1 MTLFGPGPG
10 PARQGEGKSYH
21 IVVRVDHQHGTWKEY
36 IPGFMGQGGCW
47 NLCSRVNSCTPLQG
61 LITQVSLEILATE
74 TPGGRVAGKRSECNV
89 HHASAALLRKSSSS
103 RTFLL
108 ERIYFTSLSK
118 MSPSI
123 FSSVWGLLT
132 FNQSTGLYTRKAY
145 VTDMLLSSK
154 ILRWQLSWISI
165 WVHIAFINYFLFFL
179 FPCPHHFPHNLN
191 KVFLSR
197 CICTKCILF
206 HIFVFFLFLYTYSKN
221 IRICKVYSCF
231 MSCSLLHMSFQ

>member
-21 IVVRVDHQHGTWKEY
+21 IVVRVDHQQSTWKEY

-47 NLCSRVNSCTPLQG
+47 SLCSRVNSCTPLQG

-74 TPGGRVAGKRSECNV
+74 TPGGRGAGKRTECNV
-89 HHASAALLRKSSSS
+89 RHASTALLRKSSSS

-132 FNQSTGLYTRKAY
+132 FNQSSSLYTRKAY

-154 ILRWQLSWISI
+154 IRRWQLSWISI

-179 FPCPHHFPHNLN
+179 FPCLHRFFHDLN
-191 KVFLSR
+191 SMQFSLQTGQNVI
-197 CICTKCILF
+197 CIK
-206 HIFVFFLFLYTYSKN
+206 
-221 IRICKVYSCF
+221 
-231 MSCSLLHMSFQ
+231 

>member
-1 MTLFGPGPG
+1 M
-10 PARQGEGKSYH
+10 
-21 IVVRVDHQHGTWKEY
+21 
-36 IPGFMGQGGCW
+36 
-47 NLCSRVNSCTPLQG
+47 NSCTPLQG

-132 FNQSTGLYTRKAY
+132 FNQSIGLYTRKAY

-154 ILRWQLSWISI
+154 IPRWQLSWISI
-165 WVHIAFINYFLFFL
+165 WVHIAFINYFLLFL
-179 FPCPHHFPHNLN
+179 FPCPVHFPHNLN
-191 KVFLSR
+191 KVFPSR

-206 HIFVFFLFLYTYSKN
+206 HIFVFFLFSIPTQRTLEYVKCIHALCHVGCSTCHSSRANYHEM
-221 IRICKVYSCF
+221 RIF
-231 MSCSLLHMSFQ
+231 PICSQSVSETCGNSLSICSTFESLKIH